1 MNEGWACT
9 IHQKIINELNLPDSL
24 YLPFVKLHNQ
34 VIRPHLG
41 QINPYHL
48 GYTLFQKIIE
58 EKGFEEAMTIREVH
72 NDITFLR
79 FYTDEDFMREHNY
92 FSHSYN
98 KKQQSSIVDDISD
111 DEGWESVR
119 DAMIT
124 NVGLNRIPV
133 VYVDNVGKN
142 NMLSLIHEHD
152 GRDLEMNYARKVF
165 QHIKDLW
172 RDEVKLFTIVEEEVW
187 EF

>member
-1 MNEGWACT
+1 M
-9 IHQKIINELNLPDSL
+9 
-24 YLPFVKLHNQ
+24 
-34 VIRPHLG
+34 
-41 QINPYHL
+41 

-111 DEGWESVR
+111 DEGWEGVR

-133 VYVDNVGKN
+133 VYVDNVEKN
-142 NMLSLIHEHD
+142 NTVISHT
-152 GRDLEMNYARKVF
+152 RTRRKRF
-165 QHIKDLW
+165 RNELCAQSISTH
-172 RDEVKLFTIVEEEVW
+172 
-187 EF
+187 